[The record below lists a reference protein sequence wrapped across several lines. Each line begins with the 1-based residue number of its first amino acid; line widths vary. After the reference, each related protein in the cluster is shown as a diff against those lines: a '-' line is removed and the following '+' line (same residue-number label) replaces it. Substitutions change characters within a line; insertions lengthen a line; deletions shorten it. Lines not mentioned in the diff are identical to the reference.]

1 MPRNFRLNS
10 LLHCCVYKLAGSN
23 IEMSVTLKYNRKTS
37 DDGQELMD
45 TLGAALRNN
54 EDVETEILLN
64 KGGSIK
70 GSDLK
75 MTGQIGVTSYDGQLS
90 ASEVYEGLRQW
101 LLEKVSS
108 EELSAG

>member
-1 MPRNFRLNS
+1 M
-10 LLHCCVYKLAGSN
+10 V
-23 IEMSVTLKYNRKTS
+23 SVTLRYSRKTTE
-37 DDGQELMD
+37 DGQKLMD
-45 TLGAALRNN
+45 SLGAALRNTD
-54 EDVETEILLN
+54 DVETELQLIG
-64 KGGSIK
+64 GGSIK